1 MLLTWDYIMKR
12 QFKVAAL
19 APLIMI
25 GAACT
30 QIETTESSTSSINL
44 SQQESVKSS
53 LEATARSKINVLQT
67 MMDEAKSK
75 GIDVTREEAVV
86 WFSNEFLKF
95 ANWDEANPEAIEAAF
110 GYERHFAPNKTQL
123 AAELPDFERRK
134 VIDILDAGIEE
145 LGKEIRGE
153 IKRRPVVKVDWQNT
167 KAADDMFI
175 SNGKPIFLYDYFSKS
190 VGQPLGQPDIYN
202 DYLGALYHG
211 GENLYPVDHDRAI
224 NSFLVKEDGTFDEA
238 LLKELTDIPDDNI
251 GYLVAWLMGIPEWV
265 EAKEPEIRKGRS
277 LFQGFDLDNPLARE
291 VWSKILRKAAEVTK
305 DKKVIELGFVLAN
318 EPHWYSEAGH
328 WTGNY
333 EEMQGISS
341 YTLAEFQKWLNEKYK
356 GNVAQLNAN
365 WNTKFASFDDVEIE
379 IPISESLRGKPIWFD
394 WNRYNMHRATSWFT
408 FMQNELHA
416 VNPDADTHIKIFPR
430 TFYEDSRSHG
440 IDLEAL
446 TELTTMIGH
455 DAKALGSPSIRPHI
469 SSDWWEKYTYKWDG
483 MSMIHDFTESVSPN
497 KINVN
502 SESHFLSSGQWKV
515 MDPRES
521 YVRNVYWLATLQGMD
536 ANMGWFWMRDPDG
549 SPEDRLE
556 GELNFFDPGLA
567 GAFAGSNNMQP
578 HVSNEVTQVMFDLNT
593 YSEEIMALR
602 KQRRPIRLFYSET
615 SAINVSDY
623 MTTQGKLYKS
633 MFFEGFPLGYA
644 TQNIITK
651 QDNSAWDTVVVY
663 KTPNVTDGEFDALQ
677 KYLDAG
683 GSVVIDKQSLRF
695 NEYGQ
700 LRENT
705 LKAHKGRLTVIDENA
720 DIEALRQA
728 ALAEIKPDSV
738 PDIEFKIDSPLKH
751 KTTITRVA
759 KTGDN
764 KYLVNLLSVGH
775 EPVQIQ
781 LSHKGGSKL
790 KVTDLMT
797 SNSMESAFELASEE
811 VLLLEVEVK

>member
-1 MLLTWDYIMKR
+1 MKR

-19 APLIMI
+19 APLMMI

-30 QIETTESSTSSINL
+30 QIETTESTVATGKL
-44 SQQESVKSS
+44 SQQSIAKSP
-53 LEATARSKINVLQT
+53 LEVTARSKMVKLQT

-75 GIDVTREEAVV
+75 GLDVTREEAIV
-86 WFSNEFLKF
+86 WFANEFLKF
-95 ANWDEANPEAIEAAF
+95 ANWDESNMEAIEAAF
-110 GYERHFAPNKTQL
+110 GYERHFAPNKKQL
-123 AAELPDFERRK
+123 AAELPDFERKK
-134 VIDILDAGIEE
+134 VIGILDAGIEE
-145 LGKEIRGE
+145 LGKELRGE
-153 IKRRPVVKVDWQNT
+153 IRRRPVVKVDWQNT
-167 KAADDMFI
+167 KAVDDMFV

-224 NSFLVKEDGTFDEA
+224 NSFLVKEDGTFDED
-238 LLKELTDIPDDNI
+238 LLKELTEIPDDNI

-305 DKKVIELGFVLAN
+305 EKKVIELGFVLAN

-341 YTLAEFQKWLNEKYK
+341 YTLAEFQKWLDKKYQ
-356 GNVAQLNAN
+356 GDLTLLNAN
-365 WNTKFASFDDVEIE
+365 WGTRFNSFDDVKID
-379 IPISESLRGKPIWFD
+379 IPMNTELRGKPIWFD

-615 SAINVSDY
+615 SAINGSDY

-644 TQNIITK
+644 TKNIITK
-651 QDNSAWDTVVVY
+651 QDNSLWDTIVIY
-663 KTPNVTDGEFDALQ
+663 KTPHVTDGEFEALQ
-677 KYLDAG
+677 NYLDSG
-683 GSVVIDKQSLRF
+683 GSVIMDEQSLRF

-700 LRENT
+700 LREHT
-705 LKAHKGRLTVIDENA
+705 LKANKESLIVLANDAGIDKF
-720 DIEALRQA
+720 RQA
-728 ALAEIKPDSV
+728 ALDEVNPDSL
-738 PDIEFKIDSPLKH
+738 PDIEFDIDSPFKH

-759 KTGDN
+759 KTGSN
-764 KYLVNLLSVGH
+764 TYLVNLLSVGH
-775 EPVQIQ
+775 KAVQIG
-781 LSHKGGSKL
+781 LSHKSGGQL
-790 KVTDLMT
+790 KITNLMT
-797 SNSMESAFELASEE
+797 SNSMNSTFELASEE
-811 VLLLEVEVK
+811 VLLLEVEVRCTEFPHS

>member
-1 MLLTWDYIMKR
+1 MLTWDYIMKR

-19 APLIMI
+19 APLMII

-30 QIETTESSTSSINL
+30 QIEPTESSTSSVNL
-44 SQQESVKSS
+44 SQQESAKSS

-110 GYERHFAPNKTQL
+110 GYERHFAPNKKQL
-123 AAELPDFERRK
+123 AAELPDFERKK

-145 LGKEIRGE
+145 LGKELRGE

-305 DKKVIELGFVLAN
+305 DKKVSELGFVLAN
-318 EPHWYSEAGH
+318 EPHWYSESGH

-341 YTLAEFQKWLNEKYK
+341 YTLAEFQKWLNKKYK
-356 GNVAQLNAN
+356 GNIAQLNAN
-365 WNTKFASFDDVEIE
+365 WNSKFASFDDVEIE
-379 IPISESLRGKPIWFD
+379 IPIDAELRGKPIWFD

-651 QDNSAWDTVVVY
+651 QDNSAWDTLVVY

-705 LKAHKGRLTVIDENA
+705 LKAHEGRLTVLDENA
-720 DIEALRQA
+720 DMEKLRQA

-738 PDIEFKIDSPLKH
+738 PDIQFEINSPLKH

-775 EPVQIQ
+775 EAVQIN
-781 LSHKGGSKL
+781 LSHKSGNKL

-797 SNSMESAFELASEE
+797 SNSMDSAFELGSEE